1 MKCAPKA
8 HVALRIRAVWS
19 LGKGIDRETVALFC
33 SMKPNTV
40 LEWINAFN
48 DAGIDGLHDLPGRG
62 RKRCITPSGV
72 AGDILPLL
80 DEPELAGQEHWTA
93 VKLHGHLTRENAME
107 VSYSTLVRYLH
118 EHGRCL
124 RIPRP
129 MPEPR
134 DPEAWAIER
143 ETFKENLGGWL
154 ADPVVKLWFC
164 DESGIEGDP
173 RPRHR
178 WVKKGSR
185 PEIPYAGS
193 HLRRNVI
200 GAVCPGSGELSCLIF
215 THCDTVIFQEF
226 LNNMARD
233 APLEAGVRQLLVM
246 DNASWH
252 KAKALD
258 FHHFE
263 PVYLP
268 PYSPDFNP
276 IERFWLRLK
285 RDFFSDYFTRDG
297 SELEERIIKGLR
309 SFFDRPTVVASQC
322 AISV

>member
-1 MKCAPKA
+1 MSTAGAYVFPDRCLSL
-8 HVALRIRAVWS
+8 VTS
-19 LGKGIDRETVALFC
+19 NLGK
-33 SMKPNTV
+33 
-40 LEWINAFN
+40 
-48 DAGIDGLHDLPGRG
+48 
-62 RKRCITPSGV
+62 
-72 AGDILPLL
+72 
-80 DEPELAGQEHWTA
+80 
-93 VKLHGHLTRENAME
+93 
-107 VSYSTLVRYLH
+107 
-118 EHGRCL
+118 
-124 RIPRP
+124 
-129 MPEPR
+129 
-134 DPEAWAIER
+134 IER
-143 ETFKENLGGWL
+143 ETFKNSLGDWL
-154 ADPVVKLWFC
+154 ADPAVELWFC
-164 DESGIEGDP
+164 DESGIEGGP

-185 PEIPYAGS
+185 PEVPYAGS

-226 LNNMARD
+226 LNNLAKE
-233 APLEAGVRQLLVM
+233 APAKNGARQLLAM

-276 IERFWLRLK
+276 IERFWLLLK

-297 SELEERIIKGLR
+297 NELEERIIKGLR
-309 SFFDRPTVVASQC
+309 SFFDRQAIVASQC